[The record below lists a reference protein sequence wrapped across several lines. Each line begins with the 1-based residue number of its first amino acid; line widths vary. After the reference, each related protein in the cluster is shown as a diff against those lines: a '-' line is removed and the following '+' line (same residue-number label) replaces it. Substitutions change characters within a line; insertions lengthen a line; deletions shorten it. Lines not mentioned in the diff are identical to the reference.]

1 MLVTVL
7 GTKYGLNMLEF
18 HPNLL
23 IKTTHLNPLN
33 NTWKHIKNEK
43 KKMKIDVT
51 NTKTIEVKK
60 MIQELKKNHSD
71 VHLKSTGTRK
81 GRKTFIICAGKYKQ
95 HKSSPYKLTKSR
107 SYVWKMVPS
116 NIKEF
121 AKRKGV
127 LKEVNQIDR
136 WLKKFG
142 KYISGGTAIG
152 KYYDTL
158 VMDIS
163 YQDAAI
169 YLDTDTNKLKLYGT
183 PINWTWNDFK
193 TVYLKNNQG
202 AIVKIGKTQLY

>member
-1 MLVTVL
+1 
-7 GTKYGLNMLEF
+7 
-18 HPNLL
+18 
-23 IKTTHLNPLN
+23 
-33 NTWKHIKNEK
+33 
-43 KKMKIDVT
+43 
-51 NTKTIEVKK
+51 
-60 MIQELKKNHSD
+60 
-71 VHLKSTGTRK
+71 
-81 GRKTFIICAGKYKQ
+81 
-95 HKSSPYKLTKSR
+95 
-107 SYVWKMVPS
+107 MVPS

-136 WLKKFG
+136 WLKKLG